1 MEKKRPLG
9 IILISLYIIFIPI
22 VLLLAL
28 KLIFVLNYTFSHSV
42 MHPLKFLE
50 VEASFSQS
58 WGTNPI
64 LLILG
69 LLLGI
74 GVFYRNNAARLGA
87 ITFMGLKAIFE
98 LVSVI
103 TIYVN
108 MGFVAFQYIAKKWG
122 YDDAFLPLIMFAVFF
137 LAYSSAVCYLTRPK
151 VKEQF
156 K

>member
-22 VLLLAL
+22 ALLLIIN
-28 KLIFVLNYTFSHSV
+28 LIFLSNYTFSHAV

-58 WGTNPI
+58 WGTSPI

-87 ITFMGLKAIFE
+87 ITFMGFKAIFE
-98 LVSVI
+98 LISVI
-103 TIYVN
+103 TIYAN
-108 MGFVAFQYIAKKWG
+108 MGFVAFKYIAKRWG
-122 YDDAFLPLIMFAVFF
+122 YDDTFLPLAMFAIFF
-137 LAYSSAVCYLTRPK
+137 LAYSFVVFYLTRPK